1 MEFHLFGLLLE
12 YINDHLSVLLSC
24 LTVPVSVSLEIISLL
39 IIAEI
44 KLQKNEF
51 GESLFQETGNDE
63 ELH

>member
-39 IIAEI
+39 IRAEI

-51 GESLFQETGNDE
+51 GESLS
-63 ELH
+63 